1 MPSIGGITNG
11 NSHLQATGVAL
22 TEAASSPLEVS
33 PLAEHSQTAQS
44 VKVSLSGVG
53 LQKSAASSAD
63 DRDIEES
70 GLPEN
75 IQNILKMIRKL
86 KQQIAEKL
94 AELQAVMANRRLSP
108 EESRA
113 KVAALQSAMA
123 GLNAG
128 LMTANTALAKALKE
142 AELSPELLM
151 KAASLAM
158 KS

>member
-11 NSHLQATGVAL
+11 NSHLQATGETL